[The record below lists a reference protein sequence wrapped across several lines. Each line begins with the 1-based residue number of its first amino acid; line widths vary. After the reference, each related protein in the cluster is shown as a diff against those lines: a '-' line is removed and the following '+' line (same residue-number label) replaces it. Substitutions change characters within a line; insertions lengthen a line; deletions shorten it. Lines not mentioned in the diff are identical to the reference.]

1 LNVFSYPLCLYK
13 PALGKRF
20 ANMRHHHARKM
31 PPSVARIIGYARVST
46 DDPATDAQEDE
57 LRAGGCSVI
66 YREQVSTASKTRP
79 ELARLMA
86 QILVVT
92 LKR

>member
-1 LNVFSYPLCLYK
+1 
-13 PALGKRF
+13 
-20 ANMRHHHARKM
+20 MRHHHARKM